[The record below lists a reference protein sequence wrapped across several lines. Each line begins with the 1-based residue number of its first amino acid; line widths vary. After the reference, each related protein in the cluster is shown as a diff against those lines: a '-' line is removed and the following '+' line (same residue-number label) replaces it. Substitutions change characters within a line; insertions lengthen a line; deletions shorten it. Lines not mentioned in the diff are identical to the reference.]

1 MYNFCMQ
8 QTSPPDEFREF
19 ALVVRAALYMIIV
32 WIEKKYQLGNKYM
45 VSHGNTPTQKS

>member
-8 QTSPPDEFREF
+8 QTLPPDEFREF
-19 ALVVRAALYMIIV
+19 ALVVRAALYMIIG
-32 WIEKKYQLGNKYM
+32 WIEKRYQLGKHIS